1 MNPIVR
7 DIARG
12 LVLLVVIMTIV
23 STVAG
28 LL

>member
-7 DIARG
+7 DITLG